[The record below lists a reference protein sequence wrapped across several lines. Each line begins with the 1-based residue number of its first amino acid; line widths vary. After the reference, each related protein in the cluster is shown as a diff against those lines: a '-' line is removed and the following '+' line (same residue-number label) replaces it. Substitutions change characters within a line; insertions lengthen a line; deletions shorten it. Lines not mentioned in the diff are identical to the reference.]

1 MTMKSS
7 PSTEKAKAREA
18 ALQVRKYLAAQPVA
32 TRRRLKQIRDI
43 IRGVAPGAAEAF
55 SYRIPGFKVEG
66 RPFIWYAGFRH
77 HTSLFPMGDAI
88 RRAHAAQL
96 KGYKTSKGTIQF
108 PLDEPLP
115 TALVKRLVKARMA
128 EMRTGE

>member
-1 MTMKSS
+1 MTSS
-7 PSTEKAKAREA
+7 SSRDKANAREVGV
-18 ALQVRKYLAAQPVA
+18 QVRKYLAAQPVA

-55 SYRIPGFKVEG
+55 SYRIPGFKLEG
-66 RPFIWYAGFRH
+66 RPFIWYAGFKQ

-88 RRAHAAQL
+88 RRAHAEEL

-115 TALVKRLVKARMA
+115 TALIKRLVKARMA
-128 EMRTGE
+128 EMRAGA